1 MDDVNNAT
9 ATRIIDAET
18 TDGRMT
24 IVKIASTEIMVR
36 TEAAE
41 AEVGMAETDAA
52 VAAEEGMAAIVAAKD
67 AEADMMK
74 GFLFQRCS
82 LFITPRFRW

>member
-24 IVKIASTEIMVR
+24 IVRIASTEIMVR

-41 AEVGMAETDAA
+41 AEVGMAEIDA

-67 AEADMMK
+67 AVADMMK
-74 GFLFQRCS
+74 GFLF
-82 LFITPRFRW
+82 